1 MIYVLRLSDNKLMG
15 KLANVI
21 EANEYIV
28 NDLHDDIHNYTYLTD
43 IASSVISRIVY
54 VDGACVYNSKTFWNQ
69 DFNEFLEHYDE
80 HDVSDICG
88 RSVIKNRFMAELLS
102 NVNRIG
108 KIDGRP
114 GQITYNMEVGKEFV
128 SLFREECILTKF
140 TKESDTSPMIIFE
153 KLTPV
158 IAMLDAGAFREAK
171 QYLQGYRAKIKDDFL
186 TDERIDKYIAMLD
199 AADAIEYAT
208 DEDYFY
214 TAPETEA

>member
-1 MIYVLRLSDNKLMG
+1 MY
-15 KLANVI
+15 
-21 EANEYIV
+21 YIV
-28 NDLHDDIHNYTYLTD
+28 KKNDRKIIGYYENIETLINSKYFNDNNYMFLEDISMNTIL
-43 IASSVISRIVY
+43 RIVE
-54 VDGACVYNSKTFWNQ
+54 VDGKCVYNSKDFWL
-69 DFNEFLEHYDE
+69 NEASYILNDYENHSIKDILG
-80 HDVSDICG
+80 SDIDK
-88 RSVIKNRFMAELLS
+88 SRFILEY
-102 NVNRIG
+102 NTICPRIIS
-108 KIDGRP
+108 IDGRP
-114 GQITYNMEVGKEFV
+114 GQISYNMEVGKEFV

-208 DEDYFY
+208 EEDYFY
-214 TAPETEA
+214 KAPEDV